1 MDENVACGS
10 WHTAGAFVP
19 MVIFMRMLLA
29 TVCAVLLAGCGVEMA
44 TTAATTAAMKKQEV
58 EAAQQTKAMVQQK
71 IDQAAQAT
79 QQRAE
84 QQGNAD
90 K

>member
-1 MDENVACGS
+1 
-10 WHTAGAFVP
+10 
-19 MVIFMRMLLA
+19 MRLLLV
-29 TVCAVLLAGCGVEMA
+29 TVCIALLAGCGVEMA

-58 EAAQQTKAMVQQK
+58 DAAQQTKAIAQQK
-71 IDQAAQAT
+71 IDQAAQAM
-79 QQRAE
+79 QQRTQ

>member
-1 MDENVACGS
+1 
-10 WHTAGAFVP
+10 
-19 MVIFMRMLLA
+19 MRLLLV
-29 TVCAVLLAGCGVEMA
+29 TVCIALLAGCGVEMA
-44 TTAATTAAMKKQEV
+44 TTAATSAAMKKQEV
-58 EAAQQTKAMVQQK
+58 DAAQQTKAIAQQK
-71 IDQAAQAT
+71 IDQAAQAM

>member
-1 MDENVACGS
+1 MKV
-10 WHTAGAFVP
+10 
-19 MVIFMRMLLA
+19 LLV
-29 TVCAVLLAGCGVEMA
+29 TGCIAVLAGCGVEMA

-58 EAAQQTKAMVQQK
+58 DAAQQTKAIAQQK
-71 IDQAAQAT
+71 IDQAAQAM